1 MKKTY
6 FITGGTGSFA
16 KKLIKHLL
24 KNKLSKKIIVFSR
37 DEYKQLILK
46 EDNLINKNL
55 SSMRF
60 LIGDV
65 RDEDRLD
72 FAIQKNIDVVIHAA
86 AMKQV
91 PATEYN
97 PFEAVKTNILGA
109 QHVIKSCIKKNI
121 KKIIALST
129 DKAAAPINLYGAT
142 KLTSDK
148 LFINA
153 NYFKGNARC
162 KFSVVRYGNV
172 MGSRGSVIP
181 LFLKQKKT
189 NKIYTITDLNM
200 TRFNITLDDSI
211 KFVLKC
217 EKIMKGGEIFVPKI
231 PSYNIIDLLKA
242 VDKKPKY
249 KIIGVR
255 PGEKLHEELIT
266 ESDSLNTQEFKEYF
280 IINSS
285 YKIVKNKQNLKN
297 TFSYNSRDNI
307 KFLKPNEIKKLID
320 LNIYDFE
327 KEN

>member
-1 MKKTY
+1 MKKIY

-16 KKLIKHLL
+16 RKLIKYLI
-24 KNKLSKKIIVFSR
+24 KNNLSKKIIIFSR
-37 DEYKQLILK
+37 DEYKQLQLK

-55 SSMRF
+55 ENIRF

-65 RDEDRLD
+65 RDESRLN
-72 FAIQKNIDVVIHAA
+72 FAIQDNIDVVIHAA

-91 PATEYN
+91 PATDYN
-97 PFEAVKTNILGA
+97 PFEAIKTNIFGA
-109 QHVIKSCIKKNI
+109 KNVIEACIKNNI

-153 NYFKGNARC
+153 NFFKGKTRC

-181 LFLKQKKT
+181 LFLKQKRDK
-189 NKIYTITDLNM
+189 KIFTITDKHM
-200 TRFNITLDDSI
+200 TRFNITLNESV

-231 PSYNIIDLLKA
+231 PSYRILDLLNAIQKN
-242 VDKKPKY
+242 PKY
-249 KIIGVR
+249 KMIGIR
-255 PGEKLHEELIT
+255 PGEKLHEEMIT
-266 ESDSLNTQEFKEYF
+266 ESDSLNTQEFKDYF
-280 IINSS
+280 IIHPSFRK
-285 YKIVKNKQNLKN
+285 YKSNIKKI
-297 TFSYNSRDNI
+297 FSYNSLDNKKYLKTNELSNLINENI
-307 KFLKPNEIKKLID
+307 K
-320 LNIYDFE
+320 DFT
-327 KEN
+327 ND

>member
-1 MKKTY
+1 MKKIY

-16 KKLIKHLL
+16 RKLIKYLI
-24 KNKLSKKIIVFSR
+24 KNNLSKKIIIFSR
-37 DEYKQLILK
+37 DEYKQLQLK

-55 SSMRF
+55 ENIRF

-65 RDEDRLD
+65 RDESRLN
-72 FAIQKNIDVVIHAA
+72 FAIQDNIDVVIHAA

-97 PFEAVKTNILGA
+97 PFEAIKTNIFGA
-109 QHVIKSCIKKNI
+109 KNVIEACIKNNI

-153 NYFKGNARC
+153 NFFKGKTRC

-181 LFLKQKKT
+181 LFLKQKRDK
-189 NKIYTITDLNM
+189 KIFTITDKHM
-200 TRFNITLDDSI
+200 TRFNITLNESV

-231 PSYNIIDLLKA
+231 PSYRILDLLNA
-242 VDKKPKY
+242 IQKKPKY
-249 KIIGVR
+249 KMIGIR
-255 PGEKLHEELIT
+255 PGEKLHEEMIT
-266 ESDSLNTQEFKEYF
+266 ESDSLNTQEFKDYF
-280 IINSS
+280 IIHPSFRK
-285 YKIVKNKQNLKN
+285 YKSNIKKI
-297 TFSYNSRDNI
+297 FSYNSLDNKKYLKTNELSNLINENI
-307 KFLKPNEIKKLID
+307 K
-320 LNIYDFE
+320 DFT
-327 KEN
+327 ND